1 MKHSVSKFL
10 LAILLFSFVNG
21 YSTQRPSQESDD
33 GNPFMDMAS
42 AFLQE
47 TLANQNGGGG
57 GGGGLG
63 GIASLVGSLMQP
75 DGAKSDSG
83 AGVLLSGLGS
93 LLSSMNGGNAG
104 GGGGGGTGFDP
115 SIIGN
120 VIEMFSSMNSGG
132 SDSRQKRDSQ
142 GSGWESM
149 LTLASTFLAT
159 QNQPTQHKHQQQQ
172 QNQQQQGRKQNQNE
186 GDGLMSLLPMVMQAI
201 NSFSGPEGQKTQN
214 EHKSHS
220 TVLPPFLEKIH
231 VMWDHFK
238 QSELAE
244 VLWQK
249 SGINVVFKVSFN
261 LVQCTTVYKYFLI
274 SLIIRDLRDAM
285 VN

>member
-1 MKHSVSKFL
+1 MMHSVSKFL

-21 YSTQRPSQESDD
+21 YSTQRPSQENDD

-57 GGGGLG
+57 GGGGGLG

-75 DGAKSDSG
+75 DGAKSDNG

-93 LLSSMNGGNAG
+93 LLSTMNGGNAG
-104 GGGGGGTGFDP
+104 GGGGGFDP
-115 SIIGN
+115 SMIGN
-120 VIEMFSSMNSGG
+120 VIEMFSSMNSGE
-132 SDSRQKRDSQ
+132 SDTRKKRDSQ

-149 LTLASTFLAT
+149 LTLATTFLAN
-159 QNQPTQHKHQQQQ
+159 QNQPPQQQHNQ
-172 QNQQQQGRKQNQNE
+172 QQQQQQGRKQNQNG

-214 EHKSHS
+214 EHKSHAK
-220 TVLPPFLEKIH
+220 VLPPFLEKIH

-249 SGINVVFKVSFN
+249 SGINVVFKVS
-261 LVQCTTVYKYFLI
+261 Y
-274 SLIIRDLRDAM
+274 SLYLKIFAYIITFIYY
-285 VN
+285 